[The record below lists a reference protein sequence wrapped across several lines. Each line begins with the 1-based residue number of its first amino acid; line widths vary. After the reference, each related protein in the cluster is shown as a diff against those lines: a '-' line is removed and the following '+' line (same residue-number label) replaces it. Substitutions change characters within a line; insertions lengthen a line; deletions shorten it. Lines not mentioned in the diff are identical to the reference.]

1 MESDRSET
9 PETVILAQG
18 GLAQVREMKE
28 LLRKNGLAAEV
39 VQPPE
44 GAESG

>member
-1 MESDRSET
+1 MDSDRSEI

-39 VQPPE
+39 IQPPE
-44 GAESG
+44 GAGSG